1 MATKVLDS
9 WALIAFFEDEPAAE
23 EVEKILQQAADDK
36 HRLLMSVVNWGE
48 IYYNT
53 MREVSQEA
61 AEQKVRDISA
71 LPIEIVGVDQDLALA
86 RQAAIFKATHKM
98 SYADCFAAA
107 LAKEKKAELVT
118 GDPEFKEVEKEI
130 KICWLP
136 KREQGKAV

>member
-1 MATKVLDS
+1 MAIKVLDS

-23 EVEKILQQAADDK
+23 EVEKILQRAADEK
-36 HRLLMSVVNWGE
+36 HKVLMSVDNWGE

-61 AEQKVRDISA
+61 AEQKVRDIAA
-71 LPIEIVGVDQDLALA
+71 LPIEIVGVGEDLALA

-130 KICWLP
+130 KINWLP
-136 KREQGKAV
+136 KRD